1 MDYRQ
6 SIQNISADAGALET
20 LYQTAV
26 RNGEGEAFAAAL
38 RDAYAEAPDN
48 LLYAAWFHRLA
59 AAPPPKAPAR
69 VAWQWAIPLGVVAGL
84 VLWFLFDD
92 QSFVINLEG
101 MRFPLFLLFW
111 AVVDAAA
118 ILAYLVLA
126 GPRRWRPALAL
137 VVGLAAATAYVY
149 FLYSSISLVL
159 FQQQYLQLMAIH
171 VPILA
176 LAAIGVFVLR
186 GLSDAEDRFA
196 FLIKSLE
203 AFVMGGLFLI
213 GWGIL
218 TAITFGLFNALGI
231 EPPQSI
237 MQLFMGGAAG
247 FIPVVAVALVYNPN
261 APPRLQSFDE
271 GLSKL
276 IATLMRVLLPLSL
289 IVLVVYLGF
298 IPFNF
303 KQPFQNRDVLIIYNA
318 MLFAVMALLVG
329 ATPAPR
335 VEVAAGQ
342 AVWLRRGIL
351 AVAALALII
360 GFYAFAAIVYRTWQG
375 VITPNRLTFIGWN
388 IINIGILTA
397 LLVGQVGAGKIG
409 SGKGVAGSEAEN
421 GGQGVAGGEQVGAE
435 TVNPDWIHSLYG
447 TYGVAV
453 IAYAVWTLVTILVLP
468 WLF

>member
-6 SIQNISADAGALET
+6 SIQNTPADAGALEA
-20 LYQTAV
+20 LYQAAV
-26 RNGEGEAFAAAL
+26 KSGEGEAFAAAL
-38 RDAYAEAPDN
+38 RLSYAEAPDN
-48 LLYAAWFHRLA
+48 LLYAAWYHRLA
-59 AAPPPKAPAR
+59 AAPPPKAPAK

-84 VLWFLFDD
+84 LLWFLTDD
-92 QSFVINLEG
+92 KRFVLNVEG
-101 MRFPLFLLFW
+101 RTVPLFLLLW
-111 AVVDAAA
+111 AAADAAA

-137 VVGLAAATAYVY
+137 VVGLAVTSAYVI
-149 FLYSSISLVL
+149 FLYPMISLGS
-159 FQQQYLQLMAIH
+159 FQQQYLDLMAIH
-171 VPILA
+171 LPVLA

-203 AFVMGGLFLI
+203 ALVMGGLFLI

-218 TAITFGLFNALGI
+218 TAITFGLFQALGI
-231 EPPQSI
+231 EPPQAI
-237 MQLFMGGAAG
+237 VRLFIGGAAG
-247 FIPVVAVALVYNPN
+247 FVPVVAVALVYNPN
-261 APPRLQSFDE
+261 APPLLQSFDE

-289 IVLVVYLGF
+289 IVLVIYLGF
-298 IPFNF
+298 IPFRF
-303 KQPFQNRDVLIIYNA
+303 MQPFQNRDVLIIYNA

-335 VEVAAGQ
+335 TELAAGQ

-351 AVAALALII
+351 AVAALALVV

-375 VITPNRLTFIGWN
+375 EITPNRLTFIGWN

-397 LLVGQVGAGKIG
+397 LLVGQVGAQVK
-409 SGKGVAGSEAEN
+409 
-421 GGQGVAGGEQVGAE
+421 GGESQVADE
-435 TVNPDWIHSLYG
+435 EVLELSWVHSLYG
-447 TYGVAV
+447 TYGVAA
-453 IAYAVWTLVTILVLP
+453 IAYAVWTLFVVLAIP
-468 WLF
+468 WLYRW

>member
-6 SIQNISADAGALET
+6 SIQNTPADAGALEA

-26 RNGEGEAFAAAL
+26 KSGEGEAFAAAL
-38 RDAYAEAPDN
+38 RAEYAEAPDN
-48 LLYAAWFHRLA
+48 LLYAAWYHRLA
-59 AAPPPKAPAR
+59 AMPPPKAPAR
-69 VAWQWAIPLGVVAGL
+69 VAWQWAIPLGVVAGI

-92 QSFVINLEG
+92 QRFTLDIES
-101 MRFPLFLLFW
+101 MRFPWFALFW

-118 ILAYLVLA
+118 ILAYLVLT

-137 VVGLAAATAYVY
+137 VVGVAAAAAYVF
-149 FLYSSISLVL
+149 FLYPSIRLAL
-159 FQQQYLQLMAIH
+159 FQQQYLNLMALH
-171 VPILA
+171 LPVLA

-203 AFVMGGLFLI
+203 ALVMGGLFLI

-218 TAITFGLFNALGI
+218 TAVTFGLFQALGI
-231 EPPQSI
+231 EPPQSV
-237 MQLFMGGAAG
+237 MRLFMGGAAG
-247 FIPVVAVALVYNPN
+247 FVPVVAVALVYNPN
-261 APPRLQSFDE
+261 SPPRLQSFDE

-289 IVLVVYLGF
+289 IVLVIYLGF

-335 VEVAAGQ
+335 TELAAGQ

-351 AVAALALII
+351 AVAALALVI

-375 VITPNRLTFIGWN
+375 EITPNRLTFIGWN
-388 IINIGILTA
+388 IINIVILAA
-397 LLVGQVGAGKIG
+397 LLIRQVGAQVA
-409 SGKGVAGSEAEN
+409 SGGSEGEGDEFAELSW
-421 GGQGVAGGEQVGAE
+421 VK
-435 TVNPDWIHSLYG
+435 SLYG
-447 TYGVAV
+447 TYGAAA
-453 IAYAVWTLVTILVLP
+453 IAYAVWTLITIVVLP

>member
-6 SIQNISADAGALET
+6 SIQNNPADAGALEA

-26 RNGEGEAFAAAL
+26 RGGEGEAFAAAL
-38 RDAYAEAPDN
+38 RDLYAGAPDN
-48 LLYAAWFHRLA
+48 LLFAAWYHRLA

-69 VAWQWAIPLGVVAGL
+69 VAWKFAIPLGVVAGI
-84 VLWFLFDD
+84 VLWFLFDE
-92 QSFVINLEG
+92 QRFALNIEQ
-101 MRFPLFLLFW
+101 MRFPLFFLWW

-137 VVGLAAATAYVY
+137 AVGVAAAAAYAY
-149 FLYSSISLVL
+149 FLYPSLSPAL

-171 VPILA
+171 LPILA
-176 LAAIGVFVLR
+176 LAAIGIFVLR

-247 FIPVVAVALVYNPN
+247 FVPVVAVALVYNPN

-329 ATPAPR
+329 ATPSPR
-335 VEVAAGQ
+335 VELTAGQ

-351 AVAALALII
+351 AVAALALVI

-375 VITPNRLTFIGWN
+375 EITPNRLTFIGWN
-388 IINIGILTA
+388 IINIGVLIA
-397 LLVGQVGAGKIG
+397 LLVGQVGAGQ
-409 SGKGVAGSEAEN
+409 GVAGSEAE
-421 GGQGVAGGEQVGAE
+421 GSSEQVEKQAEGAE
-435 TVNPDWIHSLYG
+435 PAYPDWVHSLYG
-447 TYGVAV
+447 TYGAAA
-453 IAYAVWTLVTILVLP
+453 IAYAVWTLVTIVVLP
-468 WLF
+468 WVF